1 MYDENKRKCKKSAC
15 CISSNSGS
23 CIADS
28 FRGSIFGKSCYISF
42 GLLSPFIFGYI
53 IARLIN
59 PIATKLQKWLRIPR
73 GISAILVI
81 IFTVGILGGLLT
93 LLGIQLFEEV
103 KKFYINWE
111 MTYDSIRSNW
121 NGLSSSWG
129 ELYRNM
135 PDFVRNVLN
144 NAITGIYNETM
155 AVTADFSVMN
165 TAQVVAKSLPAGIIW
180 AIMFILALFFMVS
193 KDLRLT
199 PAVRKLMGDGSANK
213 LEEIK
218 IQCKMYLGGYV
229 KAQMIL
235 MVIVFFVILIIL
247 SLFRAPFALL
257 VAALT
262 AILDALPFF
271 GSGIVLWPL
280 AVIYL
285 IDGKILLAV
294 GYVIT
299 YFAIMLLR
307 RVLEPKLVSDRM
319 GFDNPIIMLVV
330 MYMGY
335 KIWGVIGLI
344 IGPIIL
350 MIIISLYKVGLFN
363 RIIAILKQLAQ
374 FTVKEFKLFEEYMH
388 NITK

>member
-1 MYDENKRKCKKSAC
+1 MMKISENVKKVLVVLAV
-15 CISSNSGS
+15 IVGVVLL
-23 CIADS
+23 IRFAGV
-28 FRGSIFGKSCYISF
+28 FLVKVAIYLF

-144 NAITGIYNETM
+144 NAITGIYNETV

-218 IQCKMYLGGYV
+218 TQCKMYLGGYV

>member
-1 MYDENKRKCKKSAC
+1 MMKISENVKKVLVVLAV
-15 CISSNSGS
+15 IVGVVLL
-23 CIADS
+23 IRFAGA
-28 FRGSIFGKSCYISF
+28 FLVKVAIYLF

-199 PAVRKLMGDGSANK
+199 PAVR
-213 LEEIK
+213 
-218 IQCKMYLGGYV
+218 
-229 KAQMIL
+229 
-235 MVIVFFVILIIL
+235 
-247 SLFRAPFALL
+247 
-257 VAALT
+257 
-262 AILDALPFF
+262 
-271 GSGIVLWPL
+271 
-280 AVIYL
+280 
-285 IDGKILLAV
+285 
-294 GYVIT
+294 
-299 YFAIMLLR
+299 
-307 RVLEPKLVSDRM
+307 
-319 GFDNPIIMLVV
+319 
-330 MYMGY
+330 
-335 KIWGVIGLI
+335 
-344 IGPIIL
+344 
-350 MIIISLYKVGLFN
+350 
-363 RIIAILKQLAQ
+363 
-374 FTVKEFKLFEEYMH
+374 
-388 NITK
+388 

>member
-1 MYDENKRKCKKSAC
+1 MKISENVKKVLVVLAV
-15 CISSNSGS
+15 IVGVVLL
-23 CIADS
+23 IRFAGA
-28 FRGSIFGKSCYISF
+28 FLVKVAIYLF

-59 PIATKLQKWLRIPR
+59 PVATKLQKWLRIPR

-93 LLGIQLFEEV
+93 LLGIQLFEEI
-103 KKFYINWE
+103 KKLYINWE

-135 PDFVRNVLN
+135 PDFARNVLN

-155 AVTADFSVMN
+155 AVTADFSVMD

-193 KDLRLT
+193 KDVRLT

-218 IQCKMYLGGYV
+218 TQCKMYLGGYV

-235 MVIVFFVILIIL
+235 MVIAFFVILIIL

-285 IDGKILLAV
+285 VDGNILLAV

>member
-1 MYDENKRKCKKSAC
+1 MMKISENVKKVLVVLVVIVGVVLLIRFAGAFLVKVA
-15 CISSNSGS
+15 I
-23 CIADS
+23 
-28 FRGSIFGKSCYISF
+28 YLF

-93 LLGIQLFEEV
+93 LLGIQLFEEI
-103 KKFYINWE
+103 KKLYINWE

-155 AVTADFSVMN
+155 TVTADFSVMN

>member
-1 MYDENKRKCKKSAC
+1 MMKISENVKKVLVVLAV
-15 CISSNSGS
+15 IVGVVLL
-23 CIADS
+23 IRFAGA
-28 FRGSIFGKSCYISF
+28 FLVKVAIYLF

-59 PIATKLQKWLRIPR
+59 PVATKLQKWLRIPR

-285 IDGKILLAV
+285 IDGKILLSV

-307 RVLEPKLVSDRM
+307 RVLEPKLVSDSL

>member
-1 MYDENKRKCKKSAC
+1 MMKISENVKKVLVVLAV
-15 CISSNSGS
+15 IVGVVLL
-23 CIADS
+23 IRFAGA
-28 FRGSIFGKSCYISF
+28 FLVKVAIYLF

-93 LLGIQLFEEV
+93 LLGIQLFEEI

>member
-1 MYDENKRKCKKSAC
+1 MKISENVKKVLVVLAV
-15 CISSNSGS
+15 IVGVVLL
-23 CIADS
+23 IRFAGA
-28 FRGSIFGKSCYISF
+28 FLVKVAIYLF

-93 LLGIQLFEEV
+93 LLGIQLFEEI

>member
-1 MYDENKRKCKKSAC
+1 MMKISENVKKVLVVLAV
-15 CISSNSGS
+15 IVGVVLL
-23 CIADS
+23 IRFAGA
-28 FRGSIFGKSCYISF
+28 FLVKVAIYLF

>member
-1 MYDENKRKCKKSAC
+1 MMKISENVKKVLVVLAV
-15 CISSNSGS
+15 IVGVVLL
-23 CIADS
+23 IRFAGA
-28 FRGSIFGKSCYISF
+28 FLVKVAIYLF
-42 GLLSPFIFGYI
+42 GLLSPFIIGYI

-199 PAVRKLMGDGSANK
+199 PAVRKLMGDGSADK

-218 IQCKMYLGGYV
+218 TQCKMYLGGYV

>member
-1 MYDENKRKCKKSAC
+1 MMKISENVKKVLVVLAV
-15 CISSNSGS
+15 IVGVVLL
-23 CIADS
+23 IRFAGA
-28 FRGSIFGKSCYISF
+28 FLVKVAIYLF

-81 IFTVGILGGLLT
+81 ILTVGILGGLLT
-93 LLGIQLFEEV
+93 LLGIQLFEEI

>member
-1 MYDENKRKCKKSAC
+1 MKISENVKKVLVVLAV
-15 CISSNSGS
+15 IVGVVLL
-23 CIADS
+23 IRFAGA
-28 FRGSIFGKSCYISF
+28 FLVKVAIYLF

-59 PIATKLQKWLRIPR
+59 PVATKLQKWLRIPR

-93 LLGIQLFEEV
+93 LLGIQLFEEI
-103 KKFYINWE
+103 KKLYINWE

-135 PDFVRNVLN
+135 PDFARNVLN

-155 AVTADFSVMN
+155 AVTADFSVMD

-193 KDLRLT
+193 KDVRLT

-218 IQCKMYLGGYV
+218 TQCKMYLGGYV

-235 MVIVFFVILIIL
+235 MVIAFFVILIIL
-247 SLFRAPFALL
+247 SLFRSPFALL

-285 IDGKILLAV
+285 IDGNILLAV

>member
-1 MYDENKRKCKKSAC
+1 MKISENVKKVLVVLAV
-15 CISSNSGS
+15 IVGVVLL
-23 CIADS
+23 IRFAGA
-28 FRGSIFGKSCYISF
+28 FLVKVAIYLF

-93 LLGIQLFEEV
+93 LLGIQLFEEI
-103 KKFYINWE
+103 KKLYINWE

-135 PDFVRNVLN
+135 PDFARNVLN

-235 MVIVFFVILIIL
+235 MVIAFFVIIIIL

>member
-1 MYDENKRKCKKSAC
+1 MMKISENVKKVLVVLAV
-15 CISSNSGS
+15 IVGVVLL
-23 CIADS
+23 IRFAGA
-28 FRGSIFGKSCYISF
+28 FLVKVAIYLF

-307 RVLEPKLVSDRM
+307 RFLEPKLVSDRM

>member
-1 MYDENKRKCKKSAC
+1 MMKISENVKKVLVVLAV
-15 CISSNSGS
+15 ILGVVLL
-23 CIADS
+23 IRFAGA
-28 FRGSIFGKSCYISF
+28 FLVKVAIYLF

-129 ELYRNM
+129 ELYGNM

>member
-1 MYDENKRKCKKSAC
+1 MMKISENVKKVLVVLAV
-15 CISSNSGS
+15 IVGVVLL
-23 CIADS
+23 IRFAGA
-28 FRGSIFGKSCYISF
+28 FLVKVAIYLF

-193 KDLRLT
+193 KDVRLT
-199 PAVRKLMGDGSANK
+199 PAVRKFMGDGSANK

-307 RVLEPKLVSDRM
+307 RFLEPKLVSDRM

>member
-1 MYDENKRKCKKSAC
+1 MMKISENVKKVLVVLAV
-15 CISSNSGS
+15 IVGVVLL
-23 CIADS
+23 IRFAGA
-28 FRGSIFGKSCYISF
+28 FLVKVAIYLF

-93 LLGIQLFEEV
+93 LLGIQLFEEI
-103 KKFYINWE
+103 KKLYINWE

>member
-1 MYDENKRKCKKSAC
+1 MMKISENVKKVLVVLAV
-15 CISSNSGS
+15 IVGVVLL
-23 CIADS
+23 IRFAGA
-28 FRGSIFGKSCYISF
+28 FLVKVAIYLF

-285 IDGKILLAV
+285 IDGNILLAV

-330 MYMGY
+330 KYMGY

>member
-1 MYDENKRKCKKSAC
+1 MMKISENVKKVLVVLAV
-15 CISSNSGS
+15 IVGVVLL
-23 CIADS
+23 IRFAGA
-28 FRGSIFGKSCYISF
+28 FLVKVAIYLF

-121 NGLSSSWG
+121 NGLSSRWG
-129 ELYRNM
+129 ELYGNM

>member
-1 MYDENKRKCKKSAC
+1 MMKISENVKKVLVVLAV
-15 CISSNSGS
+15 ILGVVLL
-23 CIADS
+23 IRFAGA
-28 FRGSIFGKSCYISF
+28 FLVKVAIYLF

-121 NGLSSSWG
+121 NGLSSRWG
-129 ELYRNM
+129 ELYGNM

-155 AVTADFSVMN
+155 TVTADFSVMN

>member
-1 MYDENKRKCKKSAC
+1 MKISENVKKVLVVLAV
-15 CISSNSGS
+15 IVGVVLL
-23 CIADS
+23 IRFAGA
-28 FRGSIFGKSCYISF
+28 FLVKVAIYLF

-59 PIATKLQKWLRIPR
+59 PVATKLQKWLRIPR

-81 IFTVGILGGLLT
+81 IFTVGILGCLLT
-93 LLGIQLFEEV
+93 LLGIQLFEEI
-103 KKFYINWE
+103 KKLYINWE

-135 PDFVRNVLN
+135 PDFAGNVLN

-155 AVTADFSVMN
+155 AVTADFSVMD

-193 KDLRLT
+193 KDVRLT
-199 PAVRKLMGDGSANK
+199 PAVRKLMGDDSANK
-213 LEEIK
+213 IEEIK
-218 IQCKMYLGGYV
+218 TQCKMYLGGYV

-235 MVIVFFVILIIL
+235 MVIAFFVILIIL

-285 IDGKILLAV
+285 VDGNILLAV

>member
-1 MYDENKRKCKKSAC
+1 MMKISENVKKVLVVLAV
-15 CISSNSGS
+15 IVGVVLL
-23 CIADS
+23 IRFAGA
-28 FRGSIFGKSCYISF
+28 FLVKVAIYLF

-129 ELYRNM
+129 ELYGNM

>member
-1 MYDENKRKCKKSAC
+1 MMKISENVKKVLVVLAV
-15 CISSNSGS
+15 IVGVVLL
-23 CIADS
+23 IRFAGA
-28 FRGSIFGKSCYISF
+28 FLVKVAIYLF

-93 LLGIQLFEEV
+93 LLGIQLFEEI
-103 KKFYINWE
+103 KKLYINWE

-135 PDFVRNVLN
+135 PDFARNVLN

-155 AVTADFSVMN
+155 AVTADFSVMD

-193 KDLRLT
+193 KDIRLT

-218 IQCKMYLGGYV
+218 TQCKMYLGGYV

-235 MVIVFFVILIIL
+235 MVIAFFVILIIL

-257 VAALT
+257 VAAMT
-262 AILDALPFF
+262 AILDAMPFF

-280 AVIYL
+280 AVKYL
-285 IDGKILLAV
+285 VDGNILLAV

-299 YFAIMLLR
+299 FFAIMLLR

>member
-1 MYDENKRKCKKSAC
+1 MMKISENVKKVLVVLAV
-15 CISSNSGS
+15 IVGVVLL
-23 CIADS
+23 IRFAGA
-28 FRGSIFGKSCYISF
+28 FLVKVAIYLF

-93 LLGIQLFEEV
+93 LLGIQHFEEV

-218 IQCKMYLGGYV
+218 TQCKMYLGGYV

>member
-1 MYDENKRKCKKSAC
+1 MMKISENVKKVLVVLAV
-15 CISSNSGS
+15 IVGVVLL
-23 CIADS
+23 IRFEGA
-28 FRGSIFGKSCYISF
+28 FLVKVAIYLF

-129 ELYRNM
+129 ELYGNM

>member
-1 MYDENKRKCKKSAC
+1 MMKISENVKKVLVVLAV
-15 CISSNSGS
+15 IVGVVLL
-23 CIADS
+23 IRFAGA
-28 FRGSIFGKSCYISF
+28 FLVKVAIYLF

-193 KDLRLT
+193 KDVRLT

>member
-1 MYDENKRKCKKSAC
+1 MMKISENVKKVLVVLAV
-15 CISSNSGS
+15 IVGVVLL
-23 CIADS
+23 IRFAGV
-28 FRGSIFGKSCYISF
+28 FLVKVAIYLF